1 MKHLPIFP
9 GKLSQIY
16 IQKSKF
22 IPESIH
28 TIDTS
33 VYEEIKFYV
42 VGWGGM
48 IVSFNA
54 DYLKSADLRLALWMN
69 ELLHH
74 IIWATQLLSR
84 EKLKFAG
91 WIENTFLDQQL
102 NLYR

>member
-54 DYLKSADLRLALWMN
+54 DYLKSAEGAPTLDLPNEWMN
-69 ELLHH
+69 YFITSFELHNY
-74 IIWATQLLSR
+74 WA
-84 EKLKFAG
+84 EKS
-91 WIENTFLDQQL
+91 
-102 NLYR
+102 